1 MTVKGLFGFLVAS
14 TLLAVSAAPAFAQ
27 PPKDTLILEG
37 NATQGG
43 SSPTANGANVVYAFT
58 TTECTSLS
66 DTLNLSLRI
75 DNTDGSL
82 GSSYTISFVANGDD
96 SDIVAT
102 LPASFSLIDDGVAV
116 SKQIPISIGLLPAGD
131 YSLNIMINT
140 NPGGSAISQ
149 PNPSKVH
156 ILLHVDECQATAPTC
171 FFTDS
176 GGNFLTDC
184 EGDFVS
190 ESSGGRFEIVSGK
203 GKKTVVATNP
213 GQFYY
218 NYLWT
223 NPGGEVEVQI
233 LLNGLSANIRPHG
246 ANAVHAFTFD
256 TSGFTQ
262 DQAAFEMVNKDGTP
276 CGPSGP
282 CTITVGEG
290 ETLWVTWHLEV
301 RHGRS
306 NRPERGR
313 DVRGGCG
320 GNHGLRAAGTGQ
332 RQQRRGRTDLRC
344 PGAGL
349 QQELGGHSPHL
360 AEGGGPSGP
369 SAFAVDAEQQAGE
382 VGGPRREGAQGTAA
396 T

>member
-1 MTVKGLFGFLVAS
+1 MCLDRPSTVKGLFAFLVAS

-37 NATQGG
+37 NATLGG
-43 SSPTANGANVVYAFT
+43 ASPTVNGANVEYAFT
-58 TTECTSLS
+58 TTDCTSLS

-75 DNTDGSL
+75 NNTDGTL

-102 LPASFSLIDDGVAV
+102 LPADFSLIDDGVAV
-116 SKQIPISIGLLPAGD
+116 SKQI
-131 YSLNIMINT
+131 
-140 NPGGSAISQ
+140 
-149 PNPSKVH
+149 PSKVH
-156 ILLHVDECQATAPTC
+156 ILLHVDECQATTPTC

-184 EGDFVS
+184 EGEFVS
-190 ESSGGRFEIVSGK
+190 ESTGGRFQIVSGK

-233 LLNGLSANIRPHG
+233 LLNGLSANMRPHG

-290 ETLWVTWHLEV
+290 ETLWVTWHLEYV
-301 RHGRS
+301 
-306 NRPERGR
+306 
-313 DVRGGCG
+313 
-320 GNHGLRAAGTGQ
+320 T
-332 RQQRRGRTDLRC
+332 
-344 PGAGL
+344 
-349 QQELGGHSPHL
+349 
-360 AEGGGPSGP
+360 GGPTDP
-369 SAFAVDAEQQAGE
+369 SAGGTCEAAAAEITASARLVQASDSSVEIAPICAVQALGYNKN
-382 VGGPRREGAQGTAA
+382 
-396 T
+396 